1 MTAAFG
7 SGEPALLRCTMAKG
21 HRLIHAERTCLSIDP
36 QPSLRA
42 ASSFEPRPLYIRS
55 PIIVLCNH
63 LCSAIIHNLK
73 PTRLERSVELPPFRN
88 AGRQLPHSKTAGAAI
103 GCTRHSEEHVAR
115 SEFRPWLGR
124 RVPARFS
131 VLPDI
136 AGHS

>member
-7 SGEPALLRCTMAKG
+7 SGEPALLSCAMAKG
-21 HRLIHAERTCLSIDP
+21 HGFIRTERTCLSIDP

-88 AGRQLPHSKTAGAAI
+88 AGRQLPHTKTAGSAI
-103 GCTRHSEEHVAR
+103 GCTRHSEEQVAP
-115 SEFRPWLGR
+115 SEFRPGLGR
-124 RVPARFS
+124 RVPARS
-131 VLPDI
+131 KAMPDI
-136 AGHS
+136 AGYL